1 LPVAPQPTQGARVK
15 SKSVVSQN
23 MSIMWSP
30 SKDYGRFLVDGELL
44 RRIESEVSGE
54 RAWDMVSKISRF
66 HRIRGGGEGSGYNR
80 CVEWLADELGKVK
93 GLEVRVEKFSTDG
106 ERKYIGWLAPIGWR
120 AREAELWL
128 LEPEER
134 LLARFSDL
142 AVSLMPY
149 SKGGEAE
156 SEVVFVGGGKKDED
170 YEGVDIKGK
179 LVFAVGGNGEKVHR
193 EAVIKRGAAGVIVGP
208 TGRADRLDYPDL
220 VEVSRLSPKK
230 EEVKDAGFG
239 FALSLKQTRELESY
253 FEAGKTVRM
262 RAWVDAG
269 LIEGEMPTIDAWFPG
284 SEHPEQEV
292 ILMGHLDH
300 YKPGANDNAS
310 GCAGMVEIIRNIAS
324 MVERGVMGPPRRT
337 IRFLFLP
344 ELHGAAAYLS
354 RYPDIGERGIAGIN
368 LDMIGEDYGL
378 CKANFNL
385 TCSPYS
391 VPGYINEVLADL
403 LPWLEGDS
411 FYSPRGS
418 RYRFNYRVTGYSGGS
433 DHVLFNYSAYSVP
446 SVMLGHSN
454 VFHHTSEDTTETC
467 DPTELK
473 RITAL
478 AEAGTL
484 FLANAGDEEVS
495 KLVRKVV
502 GQAYVRMAE
511 VTGRSLKL
519 LEEKAPTEGFAEAY
533 WNIRRYPE
541 LQAGLE
547 AANIREVGELGGED
561 VEKLIEGMAGG
572 LLGQAEREVE
582 KIDLFYRLLQEQHG
596 LEEKV
601 YKPNDAYVKA
611 DSLVPRCLSDGPLS
625 SALENIRE
633 ELGDERA
640 DWYSEYLGSPTTRL
654 GGDAFEILNLVNG
667 ERSLLDIRDIVSFE
681 FKETSVEYVL
691 HFTEDLREMRLI
703 DYL

>member
-1 LPVAPQPTQGARVK
+1 M
-15 SKSVVSQN
+15 SV
-23 MSIMWSP
+23 MWLP
-30 SKDYGRFLVDGELL
+30 SKDYGRFLVDGDLL

-54 RAWDMVSKISRF
+54 RAWDTVSRISRF
-66 HRIRGGGEGSGYNR
+66 HRIRGGGVGSGYNR
-80 CVEWLADELGKVK
+80 CVEWLAEELGKVK
-93 GLEVRVEKFSTDG
+93 GLEVRVEKFATDG
-106 ERKYIGWLAPIGWR
+106 EKKYIGWLAPIGWR
-120 AREAELWL
+120 VKEAELWL
-128 LEPEER
+128 VEPEER
-134 LLARFSDL
+134 LLARFSDM

-170 YEGVDIKGK
+170 YEGVDVKGK

-193 EAVIKRGAAGVIVGP
+193 EAVIKRGAAGIIVGP

-230 EEVKDAGFG
+230 EEVEDAGFG
-239 FALSLKQTRELESY
+239 FALSLKQARELESY

-262 RAWVDAG
+262 RAWVDAEI
-269 LIEGEMPTIDAWFPG
+269 IEGEMPTIDAWFPG

-324 MVERGVMGPPRRT
+324 MVENGVMEPPRRT

-403 LPWLEGDS
+403 LPWLEGDV

-418 RYRFNYRVTGYSGGS
+418 RYRFNYRVTHFSGGS
-433 DHVLFNYSAYSVP
+433 DHVLFDYSAFSVP

-454 VFHHTSEDTTETC
+454 VFHHTSEDTTDTC

-473 RITAL
+473 RITSL

-484 FLANAGDEEVS
+484 FLANAGDEEG
-495 KLVRKVV
+495 LRIARKVV
-502 GQAYVRMAE
+502 SQAHVRMAE

-519 LEEKAPTEGFAEAY
+519 LQEKASTEGLEEAY
-533 WNIRRYPE
+533 WSVRRYP
-541 LQAGLE
+541 GLHAEVE
-547 AANIREVGELGGED
+547 AANVREVKELGGDEAGR
-561 VEKLIEGMAGG
+561 LIEGMAET
-572 LLGQAEREVE
+572 LFGQAGREMER
-582 KIDLFYRLLQEQHG
+582 IDSFYRLLLEQYG
-596 LEEKV
+596 LGEKP
-601 YKPNDAYVKA
+601 YEPSEPYVKA
-611 DSLVPRCLSDGPLS
+611 ESLVPRCLSDGPLS

-640 DWYSEYLGSPTTRL
+640 DWYSEYFGSPMTRL
-654 GGDAFEILNLVNG
+654 GGDAFEILNLVDG

-691 HFTEDLREMRLI
+691 HFAEDLREMGLI
-703 DYL
+703 DYR

>member
-1 LPVAPQPTQGARVK
+1 M
-15 SKSVVSQN
+15 SV
-23 MSIMWSP
+23 MWSP
-30 SKDYGRFLVDGELL
+30 SKDYDRFLVDGKLL
-44 RRIESEVSGE
+44 KRIESEVSGE
-54 RAWDMVSKISRF
+54 RAWDTVSKISRF

-80 CVEWLADELGKVK
+80 CVDWLADELRGIK
-93 GLEVRVEKFSTDG
+93 GLEVKVEKFATDG
-106 ERKYIGWLAPIGWR
+106 EKKYLGWLAPIGWR

-134 LLARFSDL
+134 LIARYSDV

-149 SKGGEAE
+149 SKGGKAE
-156 SEVVFVGGGKKDED
+156 SEVIFVGEGKKDED
-170 YEGVDIKGK
+170 YEGLDVKGK
-179 LVFAVGGNGEKVHR
+179 LVFAVGGGGEKVHR
-193 EAVIKRGAAGVIVGP
+193 EAVIKRGAVGVIVGP
-208 TGRADRLDYPDL
+208 TGRADRLGYPDL
-220 VEVSRLSPKK
+220 IEVSRLSPKK

-239 FALSLKQTRELESY
+239 FALSLKQARELESY
-253 FEAGKTVRM
+253 FRDGKTVRM
-262 RAWVDAG
+262 RAWVDAE

-284 SEHPEQEV
+284 SENPGQEV

-310 GCAGMVEIIRNIAS
+310 GCAGMVEIARNIAS
-324 MVERGVMGPPRRT
+324 MVERGAMEPPRRT
-337 IRFLFLP
+337 VRFLFLP

-354 RYPDIGERGIAGIN
+354 RHPDIGDRGIVGIN

-391 VPGYINEVLADL
+391 VPGYINEVLSDL
-403 LPWLEGDS
+403 LPWLEGDA

-478 AEAGTL
+478 AEAGAL
-484 FLANAGDEEVS
+484 FLANAGDGAA
-495 KLVRKVV
+495 LRLARKVTSE
-502 GQAYVRMAE
+502 AHIRMVE
-511 VTGRSLKL
+511 VTGRSLKF
-519 LEEKAPTEGFAEAY
+519 LEGEATGEGLAEAY
-533 WNIRRYPE
+533 WNVRRYPA
-541 LQAGLE
+541 LHAGIE
-547 AANIREVGELGGED
+547 AANVREVKELCDGAADG
-561 VEKLIEGMAGG
+561 LIEEMAEA
-572 LLGQAEREVE
+572 LLGQAGRELER
-582 KIDLFYRLLQEQHG
+582 IDSFYRILLKQHD
-596 LEEKV
+596 LKEEP
-601 YKPNDAYVKA
+601 YEPSKPYTEAR
-611 DSLVPRCLSDGPLS
+611 SLVPSRLSDGPLS

-640 DWYSEYLGSPTTRL
+640 DWYCEYFGSPTPRL
-654 GGDAFEILNLVNG
+654 GGDAFEILNLVDG

-691 HFTEDLREMRLI
+691 RFAEDLREMGLI
-703 DYL
+703 NYS

>member
-1 LPVAPQPTQGARVK
+1 MLGYLVLGVRVN
-15 SKSVVSQN
+15 SRCTVSPN
-23 MSIMWSP
+23 MSSMWSP

-80 CVEWLADELGKVK
+80 CVEWLADELRKVK
-93 GLEVRVEKFSTDG
+93 SLKVRVEKFPTDG

-120 AREAELWL
+120 VGEAELWL

-170 YEGVDIKGK
+170 YEGVDVKGK
-179 LVFAVGGNGEKVHR
+179 LVFAVGGNGTKVHR

-208 TGRADRLDYPDL
+208 TVRADRLDYPDL

-239 FALSLKQTRELESY
+239 FALSMKQAKELESY
-253 FEAGKTVRM
+253 FEDGKTVRM
-262 RAWVDAG
+262 RAWVDAE

-324 MVERGVMGPPRRT
+324 MVERGVMEPPRRT

-354 RYPDIGERGIAGIN
+354 RHPDIGERGIAGIN

-385 TCSPYS
+385 TSSPYS

-403 LPWLEGDS
+403 LPWLEGNS

-478 AEAGTL
+478 AEAGAL
-484 FLANAGDEEVS
+484 FLANAGDGEALS
-495 KLVRKVV
+495 LARKVSSE
-502 GQAYVRMAE
+502 AHIRMAE

-519 LEEKAPTEGFAEAY
+519 LEEKASGEGLAEAY
-533 WNIRRYPE
+533 WNVGRYPG
-541 LQAGLE
+541 LQAELE
-547 AANIREVGELGGED
+547 AANVREVKELCGGD
-561 VEKLIEGMAGG
+561 AGKLIDGMADS
-572 LLGQAEREVE
+572 LLGQVGREVE
-582 KIDLFYRLLQEQHG
+582 RIVSFYHLLLERHG
-596 LEEKV
+596 LEEEP
-601 YKPNDAYVKA
+601 YEPNEPYVKA
-611 DSLVPRCLSDGPLS
+611 ESNVPRCLSDGPPS

-640 DWYSEYLGSPTTRL
+640 EWYSEFFGSPMTRL

-667 ERSLLDIRDIVSFE
+667 RRSLLDIRDIVSFE

-691 HFTEDLREMRLI
+691 HFAEDLREMGLI
-703 DYL
+703 EIS

>member
-1 LPVAPQPTQGARVK
+1 MIRVK
-15 SKSVVSQN
+15 STWGDSPLMSV
-23 MSIMWSP
+23 MWSP

-54 RAWDMVSKISRF
+54 RAWDTVSKISRF
-66 HRIRGGGEGSGYNR
+66 HRIRGGGKGSGYNR

-93 GLEVRVEKFSTDG
+93 GLEVRVEKFTTDG
-106 ERKYIGWLAPIGWR
+106 EKKYIGWLAPIGWR

-134 LLARFSDL
+134 LLARFSDM
-142 AVSLMPY
+142 AVSLMLY

-170 YEGVDIKGK
+170 YEGVDVKGK
-179 LVFAVGGNGEKVHR
+179 LVFAVGGNGTKVHK

-208 TGRADRLDYPDL
+208 TGRADRLDYSDL
-220 VEVSRLSPKK
+220 VEVSRLSPTK
-230 EEVKDAGFG
+230 EEVKDSGFG
-239 FALSLKQTRELESY
+239 FALSLMQARELESY
-253 FEAGKTVRM
+253 FKAGKTVRM
-262 RAWVDAG
+262 RAWVDAD
-269 LIEGEMPTIDAWFPG
+269 LIEGEMPTIDCWFPG

-324 MVERGVMGPPRRT
+324 MVERGVMKPPRRT

-403 LPWLEGDS
+403 LPWLEGDV

-418 RYRFNYRVTGYSGGS
+418 RYRFNYRVTSYSGGS
-433 DHVLFNYSAYSVP
+433 DHVLFNYSAFSVP

-473 RITAL
+473 RITGL
-478 AEAGTL
+478 AEAGAL
-484 FLANAGDEEVS
+484 FLANAGDEEA
-495 KLVRKVV
+495 LRIARKVV
-502 GQAYVRMAE
+502 SQAHVRMAE

-519 LEEKAPTEGFAEAY
+519 LQEKASGEGLAEAY
-533 WNIRRYPE
+533 WNVRRYP
-541 LQAGLE
+541 GLHAEIE
-547 AANIREVGELGGED
+547 AANVREVRELGGD
-561 VEKLIEGMAGG
+561 DAGRLIEGMAKS
-572 LLGQAEREVE
+572 LLGQAGREVE
-582 KIDLFYRLLQEQHG
+582 RIDSFHRLLLEQYGHEG
-596 LEEKV
+596 
-601 YKPNDAYVKA
+601 KPYEPSEPYVKA
-611 DSLVPRCLSDGPLS
+611 ESLVPRCLSDGPLS

-640 DWYSEYLGSPTTRL
+640 DWYSEYFGSPMTRL
-654 GGDAFEILNLVNG
+654 GGDAFEILNLIDG

-681 FKETSVEYVL
+681 FKETSIEYVR
-691 HFTEDLREMRLI
+691 HFTEDLREMELI
-703 DYL
+703 EYC